1 MARNTGAVC
10 RKCRREGT
18 KLFLKG
24 TRCDTDRCA
33 FSRRAT
39 PPGMHGMK
47 RGKLTDY
54 ALHLREKQ
62 KVKVY
67 YGVLEKQFRKYFD
80 MAERAQGNTGK
91 VLMSLLERRLDNIV
105 YRLGFG
111 TSRNQARQFVAHG
124 HLQVNG
130 RRLDI
135 PSYLVRQG
143 DVITVRNRPAS
154 IKAVKEA
161 IDEAAREVPDFL
173 LRVDKQTPEGIV
185 LRLPSDED
193 VTLPVQ
199 AALIVELCS
208 M

>member
-1 MARNTGAVC
+1 
-10 RKCRREGT
+10 
-18 KLFLKG
+18 
-24 TRCDTDRCA
+24 
-33 FSRRAT
+33 
-39 PPGMHGMK
+39 MK